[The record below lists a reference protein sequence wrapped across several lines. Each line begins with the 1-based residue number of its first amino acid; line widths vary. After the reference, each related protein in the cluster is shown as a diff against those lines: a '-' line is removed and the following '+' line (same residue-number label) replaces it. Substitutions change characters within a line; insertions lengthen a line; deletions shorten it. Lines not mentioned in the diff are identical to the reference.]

1 MSKLEISFVLYAI
14 WAQIK
19 LWFVGFSIVTV
30 LTAVDRQRRPLAGTT
45 SVSLLF
51 LFFIKKLSFMW

>member
-1 MSKLEISFVLYAI
+1 MQFELKLKYDLLVLVSY
-14 WAQIK
+14 
-19 LWFVGFSIVTV
+19 VTV

-51 LFFIKKLSFMW
+51 LFFIKKISFMW